1 MRLGSFAVRGRAAVL
16 SVAKL
21 TLGQEAYYEQQ
32 VARGLDDY
40 YAGRGESPG
49 IWAGSG
55 SAGLG
60 LVGVVEDGELGTV
73 LRGVNPANEEPL
85 RAPVCERTITVR
97 TFAVDSG
104 EWREEPKRL
113 APVSGCDLVFSC
125 PKSVSLLHALTD
137 DEHVRR
143 EISEAHEA
151 SWQAA
156 LAYLER
162 EACVVRRGKGGAMRE
177 HGDGFVAAAFRHRT
191 SRAQDPH
198 LHTHVIVAN
207 LARAPDGEWRALDG
221 EAILKTYR
229 LAAGYLYEA
238 QLRHELTN
246 RLGLEWT
253 QPVKGM
259 GEIRG
264 VTEEAIRAFS
274 TRRRSLVEH
283 MEALGTEGFA
293 AARVAAL
300 ATREAKEHVDL
311 PRLRD
316 DWKRARPSTAWAAA
330 SSRRSSLS
338 GPVRAIASSPRSS
351 RGACSARKG

>member
-1 MRLGSFAVRGRAAVL
+1 ML
-16 SVAKL
+16 SAAKL
-21 TLGQEAYYEQQ
+21 TLGQEAYYERQ

-55 SAGLG
+55 SGGLG
-60 LVGVVEDGELGTV
+60 LVGIVGDEDLGTL
-73 LRGVNPANEEPL
+73 LRGVNPASEERL
-85 RAPVCERTITVR
+85 RAPVRERTITMRRLDVE
-97 TFAVDSG
+97 SG
-104 EWREEPKRL
+104 EWREESKQL
-113 APVSGCDLVFSC
+113 KPVSGFDLVFSC

-137 DEHVRR
+137 DERVRR
-143 EISEAHEA
+143 EVSEAHEA

-162 EACVVRRGKGGAMRE
+162 EACIVRRGKGGIVRE
-177 HGDGFVAAAFRHRT
+177 YGQGFVAAAFRHRT

-198 LHTHVIVAN
+198 LHTHVVVAN
-207 LARAPDGEWRALDG
+207 MTRTPDGAWRALDG

-238 QLRHELTN
+238 HLRGELTR

-259 GEIRG
+259 GELVG
-264 VTEEAIRAFS
+264 VPEEAIRAFS
-274 TRRRSLVEH
+274 TRRQSLLEH

-293 AARVAAL
+293 APGLQLSRRGRRRSRSTCRGCAVTGR
-300 ATREAKEHVDL
+300 
-311 PRLRD
+311 
-316 DWKRARPSTAWAAA
+316 RARPSTASAAA
-330 SSRRSSLS
+330 NST
-338 GPVRAIASSPRSS
+338 RSS
-351 RGACSARKG
+351 RSDQSSAIGSSSPSSPSACSGAKG